1 MAPWRNERIA
11 HNENA
16 FRELNE
22 SLEHSVHRRRAD
34 EDLGGFIC
42 ECGDGECEDIV
53 RLQRATYEEI
63 REDSR
68 LFFVA
73 PGHEMPEAEDVVR
86 RGDGYFVVRKHIDVA
101 DIAGAGD
108 PRDPRETG

>member
-1 MAPWRNERIA
+1 MAPPRKERLA

-22 SLEHSVHRRRAD
+22 SIEGSVQRRRTED
-34 EDLGGFIC
+34 DLGGFVC

-53 RLQRATYEEI
+53 RLPLALYEEI

-68 LFFVA
+68 LFFVT
-73 PGHEMPEAEDVVR
+73 PGHEMPDAEDVVR
-86 RGDGYFVVRKHIDVA
+86 RGDGHFVVRKHVDVA
-101 DIAGAGD
+101 DITEQGD
-108 PRDPRETG
+108 PREAS